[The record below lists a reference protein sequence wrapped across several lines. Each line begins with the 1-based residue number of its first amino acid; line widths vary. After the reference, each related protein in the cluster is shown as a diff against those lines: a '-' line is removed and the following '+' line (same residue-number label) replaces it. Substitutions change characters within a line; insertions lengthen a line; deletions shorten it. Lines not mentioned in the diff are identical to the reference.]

1 METLKNIK
9 ELIIDGKYKYSGFV
23 ITKEPIIE
31 DGEQK
36 KEGLILLFFKDLNSD
51 SMFFIKNTE
60 IYDYSK
66 EAPYGVFQRFVSS
79 FTANYDIE
87 KIGDSFNI
95 YDKDAPKVEVITES
109 ENEERQALRKL
120 ESDNE
125 NPSDNG

>member
-51 SMFFIKNTE
+51 SMFFIKNTD

-120 ESDNE
+120 EDDNE
-125 NPSDNG
+125 NPSENG